1 MKTEKNMEE
10 AILEAA
16 TVLFLEKGFA
26 TTSTTEIA
34 KKAGCNQALVHYYFR
49 TKERLFEA
57 IFKNKF
63 KVFLESLLVSFEE
76 DMSFEDRLAR
86 KISSH
91 FDLIARNPQLPGLI
105 INELSRNPER
115 LALFRNSLSDVPQ
128 RVLAS
133 LDKELQEEIAKG
145 NVRPMSV
152 YDLLLNMISLNVM
165 PFILSEPFKSIAQIP
180 DDKFA
185 ELLEH
190 RKEENIQIILK
201 GIKP

>member
-1 MKTEKNMEE
+1 MKAEKNMEE

-91 FDLIARNPQLPGLI
+91 FDLIAKNPQLPGLI

-180 DDKFA
+180 DDKFT